1 MGTQA
6 RTCRC
11 WLQASCPRWKSTL
24 WTSDGAWGEGGE
36 ATQREPYCQG
46 WWLVL
51 SLSMFNVS
59 WTILSH
65 SIPVSVSPSSRST
78 DGNGAQSFYL
88 VDFLTLSLGPCVV
101 LRSPYPAGTTFQPV
115 IFIAVYCFLG
125 SLFDQTVPSYACP
138 LPASLNLPCS
148 VTGLNGTIVLIFW
161 LALWGFAV
169 SITFALFHNS
179 IPVFCCACYRTYCLH
194 HLLSQPLCVLPISP
208 ISSYIII

>member
-1 MGTQA
+1 M
-6 RTCRC
+6 
-11 WLQASCPRWKSTL
+11 
-24 WTSDGAWGEGGE
+24 
-36 ATQREPYCQG
+36 
-46 WWLVL
+46 
-51 SLSMFNVS
+51 
-59 WTILSH
+59 
-65 SIPVSVSPSSRST
+65 
-78 DGNGAQSFYL
+78 
-88 VDFLTLSLGPCVV
+88 PCVV

-179 IPVFCCACYRTYCLH
+179 IPVFFAALAIVHIAFTTCYHNHFVCCPFHQSH
-194 HLLSQPLCVLPISP
+194 HTSLYSYHIY
-208 ISSYIII
+208 SYIHMHPSRHITSYNIAPCFFFVPM